1 MAGSSIGTSRRSRR
15 SGAGARAPEQR
26 GLPYTVCGFW
36 LGQQCFAVAAD
47 IVGEVVPVDAYTP
60 VPLAPAAILGLFNLR
75 GTPVAL
81 ADTPRALGLAP
92 AEGGE
97 PPAAPAGVARVALVL
112 RARDLVVGALI
123 GRMEMV
129 VPAGRGRFRP
139 RSESHEESP
148 LVEGFLE
155 IDERGLVMTVLSSAE
170 VVARLAELRS
180 RRADDE
186 SWGDA

>member
-1 MAGSSIGTSRRSRR
+1 MAGSSIGASRRSRR
-15 SGAGARAPEQR
+15 GASGARAPEQR
-26 GLPYTVCGFW
+26 GLPHTVCGFW

-47 IVGEVVPVDAYTP
+47 IVGEVVPVEAYTP
-60 VPLAPAAILGLFNLR
+60 VPLAPPAILGLFNLR

-81 ADTPRALGLAP
+81 ADTPRALGLAIEGSQP
-92 AEGGE
+92 A
-97 PPAAPAGVARVALVL
+97 PPAGVARVALVL

-139 RSESHEESP
+139 RSESHEENP

-155 IDERGLVMTVLSSAE
+155 IGERGLVMTVLSSVE

-180 RRADDE
+180 RRSGDD
-186 SWGDA
+186 SGGDA